1 VARRF
6 AEEGAIY
13 FPHSLDFR
21 GRIYPIPGRLSP
33 QGDDATKALLHFA
46 EGVQLGET
54 GAFWLAVHLANC
66 FGVDK
71 VTFDDRV
78 QWVMDNEAMILDS
91 ALDPLD
97 GHRRWESADSPFC
110 ALAAC
115 IEWAGYKAN
124 GDEYVSRLPIALD
137 GSCNGL
143 QNFSAMLRD
152 PVGGS
157 ATNLTPQA
165 KPADIYTEVM
175 KLAQKYIR
183 TAAEQGDEQAIKW
196 DGQLSRSIV
205 KQPVMTLPYGVTK
218 QGMRGQVQVAMKKAG
233 MADDWAAAGY
243 LAGVLW
249 DCIGEV
255 VIAARQAMDW
265 LRDAAKV
272 ASASD
277 HPISWN
283 TCAGF
288 PVLQEYKEPTG
299 RIIDMHIGGR
309 RVQLTLSSDSDKLD
323 RRRQALGISPNFIH
337 SQDASHLMLTVN
349 VARHNGI
356 AGFAMIHDSYG
367 THAGRCDTLA
377 ASLRQAF
384 VNQYSGDV
392 LGDFKRELEAQLPPE
407 VAAELPPLPP
417 MGTLDLQ
424 LVLSSE
430 YFFA

>member
-1 VARRF
+1 
-6 AEEGAIY
+6 
-13 FPHSLDFR
+13 
-21 GRIYPIPGRLSP
+21 
-33 QGDDATKALLHFA
+33 
-46 EGVQLGET
+46 
-54 GAFWLAVHLANC
+54 
-66 FGVDK
+66 
-71 VTFDDRV
+71 
-78 QWVMDNEAMILDS
+78 
-91 ALDPLD
+91 
-97 GHRRWESADSPFC
+97 
-110 ALAAC
+110 
-115 IEWAGYKAN
+115 
-124 GDEYVSRLPIALD
+124 
-137 GSCNGL
+137 
-143 QNFSAMLRD
+143 
-152 PVGGS
+152 
-157 ATNLTPQA
+157 
-165 KPADIYTEVM
+165 
-175 KLAQKYIR
+175 
-183 TAAEQGDEQAIKW
+183 
-196 DGQLSRSIV
+196 
-205 KQPVMTLPYGVTK
+205 
-218 QGMRGQVQVAMKKAG
+218 MRGQVQVAMKKAG